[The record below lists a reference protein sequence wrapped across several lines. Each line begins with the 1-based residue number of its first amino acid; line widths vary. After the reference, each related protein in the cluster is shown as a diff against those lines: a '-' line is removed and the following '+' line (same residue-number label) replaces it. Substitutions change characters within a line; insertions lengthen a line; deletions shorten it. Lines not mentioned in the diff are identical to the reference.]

1 MEWNW
6 GFCGGSSYKSKSI
19 IILSGLSQ
27 NASPV
32 ISIRG
37 SGHRDQFAP
46 LGCQLLCLAYAHH
59 RHHTLIHIHTGILVY
74 QSLIHYPGTW
84 VMVPVWLDLRLTLGG
99 HFALEAWCLLVS
111 LTLVGRGPPASNE
124 REPISSS
131 SCLLPL
137 LFLPHSS
144 HISFSSPSPCKL
156 PPSHIIH
163 RPHPCPYPRFL

>member
-1 MEWNW
+1 MKPAIR
-6 GFCGGSSYKSKSI
+6 SQSI

-27 NASPV
+27 NASLV

-59 RHHTLIHIHTGILVY
+59 RHHTLIRISILVY
-74 QSLIHYPGTW
+74 LSNNSLSRYLGYGSDP
-84 VMVPVWLDLRLTLGG
+84 RLTLGG

-131 SCLLPL
+131 SRLLPL

-144 HISFSSPSPCKL
+144 HISFSSSSPCKF